1 MWNSNARAL
10 EAMEAAKATNPLG
23 YSLLHF
29 SVDLYKQLTRKS
41 NPSGENVFYSPFSI
55 SAALS
60 MALAGA
66 RNTTAKQLAEVL
78 HVDSEEIHKH
88 FSGFISQLPGYAP
101 DVKLHVANRMYL
113 EKAFPVLDS
122 YLSILRDCYGSTI
135 ESVDF
140 RNNSDNVRSRVN
152 AWVEQA
158 TQSKIR
164 DLLQPGSVDT
174 LTTLILVNAIYFKGL
189 WKSQFKTNCTRLTN
203 FHLYSNSKTL
213 VHMMYQKSDFNMA
226 HNMALEA
233 TALEIPYEGGKTS
246 MVVLLPDKI
255 DGLSTLEE
263 ALSADKVTQT
273 LMDLRNC
280 TDVKLYLPRFKFE
293 QAIYLKQTLA
303 AMGIEEL
310 FSLASAD
317 LTGISAGG
325 NLWATE
331 VVHKAF
337 IEVNEEGTEA
347 AAATAVVMAFGCS
360 ASRVIEKKFV
370 VDHPFMFLI
379 RSRDPDIILF
389 VGSVRRPQLTP

>member
-1 MWNSNARAL
+1 
-10 EAMEAAKATNPLG
+10 MEAAKATNPLG

-41 NPSGENVFYSPFSI
+41 DHSSGNIFYSPFSI

-66 RNTTAKQLAEVL
+66 RNTTAKQLADVL
-78 HVDSEEIHKH
+78 HVDSEEVHKH
-88 FSGFISQLPGYAP
+88 FSDFISKLPGYAP
-101 DVKLHVANRMYL
+101 DVKLHVANRMYS
-113 EKAFPVLDS
+113 EKTFPVLDS

-140 RNNSDNVRSRVN
+140 RNNFENVRRQVN

-164 DLLQPGSVDT
+164 DLIQPGSVDS

-189 WKSQFKTNCTRLTN
+189 WKSQFNKNHTRPSD
-203 FHLYSNSKTL
+203 FHLDSNSKTL
-213 VHMMYQKSDFNMA
+213 VDMMYQKSDFGMA

-233 TALEIPYEGGKTS
+233 TALEIPYRGGKTS

-255 DGLSTLEE
+255 DGLSALEE
-263 ALSADKVTQT
+263 TLSAEKLTQVF
-273 LMDLRNC
+273 MDLQHYTN
-280 TDVKLYLPRFKFE
+280 VKLYLPRFKFE
-293 QAIYLKQTLA
+293 HMIYLKQTLA

-317 LTGISAGG
+317 LRGISADG
-325 NLWATE
+325 NLFATE

-337 IEVNEEGTEA
+337 VEVNEEGTEA
-347 AAATAVVMAFGCS
+347 AAATAVVMGFGCS
-360 ASRVIEKKFV
+360 ASRVIERKFI

-379 RSRDPDIILF
+379 RSRYPDVILF
-389 VGSVRRPQLTP
+389 MGSVRRL

>member
-10 EAMEAAKATNPLG
+10 EAMEAAKSTNPLG

-41 NPSGENVFYSPFSI
+41 NHSGGNVFYSPFSI

-60 MALAGA
+60 MAIAGA

-78 HVDSEEIHKH
+78 HVDSEEIHNH
-88 FSGFISQLPGYAP
+88 FSGFISKLPGYAP

-113 EKAFPVLDS
+113 EKTFPVLDS
-122 YLSILRDCYGSTI
+122 YLSILRDCYDSTI

-140 RNNSDNVRSRVN
+140 RNNFDSVRRRVN

-164 DLLQPGSVDT
+164 DLLQPGSVDS

-189 WKSQFKTNCTRLTN
+189 WKSQFKANCTRPSD
-203 FHLYSNSKTL
+203 FHLDSNNKML
-213 VHMMYQKSDFNMA
+213 VDMMYQKSDFNMA

-233 TALEIPYEGGKTS
+233 TALEIPYQGDKTS

-263 ALSADKVTQT
+263 ALSAEKVTQI
-273 LMDLRNC
+273 LMDLRYC

-293 QAIYLKQTLA
+293 QAIHLKQTLA

-317 LTGISAGG
+317 LTGISADG

-337 IEVNEEGTEA
+337 VEVNEEGTEA
-347 AAATAVVMAFGCS
+347 AAATAVVMGFGCS

-389 VGSVRRPQLTP
+389 VGSVRRL

>member
-29 SVDLYKQLTRKS
+29 SVDLYKQLTCKS
-41 NPSGENVFYSPFSI
+41 NHSGGNVFCSPFSI

-66 RNTTAKQLAEVL
+66 RNTTAKQLADVL
-78 HVDSEEIHKH
+78 HVDSEEIHRQ
-88 FSGFISQLPGYAP
+88 FSGFISKLPGYAP
-101 DVKLHVANRMYL
+101 DVKLHVANRMYS
-113 EKAFPVLDS
+113 EKTFPVLDS
-122 YLSILRDCYGSTI
+122 YLSILRDCYDSTI

-140 RNNSDNVRSRVN
+140 RNNFDNVRRNVN

-164 DLLQPGSVDT
+164 DLLQPGSVDS

-189 WKSQFKTNCTRLTN
+189 WKSQFNVNHTRLTG
-203 FHLYSNSKTL
+203 FHLDSNSKTP
-213 VHMMYQKSDFNMA
+213 VHMMYEKSDFNMA

-233 TALEIPYEGGKTS
+233 TALEIPYRGGKTS

-255 DGLSTLEE
+255 EGLSTLEE
-263 ALSADKVTQT
+263 ALSAEKLTQI
-273 LMDLRNC
+273 LMDLQNC

-293 QAIYLKQTLA
+293 QMIYLKQTLA

-317 LTGISAGG
+317 LTGISADG

-337 IEVNEEGTEA
+337 VEVNEEGTEA
-347 AAATAVVMAFGCS
+347 AAATAVVMGFGCS
-360 ASRVIEKKFV
+360 ARVMEKKFI

-389 VGSVRRPQLTP
+389 MGSVRRL